1 MWGWEYC
8 NLSLLVGVL
17 DCWREHSS
25 LGLIVGDFTAGG
37 RAA

>member
-1 MWGWEYC
+1 MYC
-8 NLSLLVGVL
+8 SWTLLVGVL
-17 DCWREHSS
+17 DCWRVHSS